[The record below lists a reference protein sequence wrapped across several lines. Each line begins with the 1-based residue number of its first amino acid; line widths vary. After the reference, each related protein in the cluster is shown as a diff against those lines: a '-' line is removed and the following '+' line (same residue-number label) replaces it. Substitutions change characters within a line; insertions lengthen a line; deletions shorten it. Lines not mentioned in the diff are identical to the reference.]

1 MRLKIYRQFGAL
13 NSHPVFDAF
22 SHGIQNLGHEIVDG
36 DEDISVIWS
45 VLWQGRMMQN
55 QAVYR
60 AAKASNKPIM
70 ILEVGNL
77 VRGST
82 WRVSIDNING
92 NGFFANTIDLDYS
105 RPGKLKVNLKPNV
118 LNRQREILIASQHS
132 SSLQWEGMPTME
144 QWVQSTVNKIKQYSD
159 RPVIV
164 RPHPRSP
171 INVNIH
177 GVHIEIPQRVPNTY
191 DGFDI
196 NYNYHCVINH
206 NSGPAVQAAIEGI
219 PVICDT
225 SSLAG
230 KISEKWENLENP
242 VLPNREEWFVQL
254 CHTEWLLEEL
264 AQGIPQA
271 RLIATINP

>member
-22 SHGIQNLGHEIVDG
+22 SHGVQNLGHEIVDS

-171 INVNIH
+171 INVNIP

-264 AQGIPQA
+264 AQGIPQS
-271 RLIATINP
+271 RLIDTIKS

>member
-22 SHGIQNLGHEIVDG
+22 SHGVQNLGHEIVDS

-105 RPGKLKVNLKPNV
+105 RPSKLKVNLKPNV

-171 INVNIH
+171 INVNIP

-264 AQGIPQA
+264 AQGIPQS
-271 RLIATINP
+271 RLIDTIKS